1 MSRATLVG
9 SWRVALRIARRS
21 VLRHRRRSGLIL
33 LMLFIPAYAGTV
45 VTASWSNLS
54 GTSAQETTFTLGS
67 ADLIIDAASLPAIEA
82 ALPSGSVTTGLT
94 QARTVLQTPD
104 GLRTSQ
110 YEATDPDNA
119 LNKGRY
125 VVRAGRAPDGPSET
139 AVTRAMADE
148 LGLRVGSRIT
158 AGMPQRDL
166 TVVGVIDWSRSL
178 RASGLLVPREFPL
191 SGARSKLMVQL
202 PNDDE
207 WLPPRTEPGMGAMSV
222 LSRIDMSPTAG
233 ERQIEAAA
241 AVLVVSFAG
250 AQIVL
255 LVGAAFL
262 VGAAR
267 QRRELAIVAA
277 AGATHRQVSMV
288 VLAGGLL
295 LGALSAAAGVIL
307 GLLTFAAAGPFIER
321 IADHPLIDVSM
332 PIWQLLGVAGVTL
345 AIAVLAT
352 LLPARAV
359 RQRPV
364 RGALGGQRD
373 QSRLD
378 AAGAVAAAGLIVVG
392 TLALLVSGN
401 PQGRSMVLAGGSV
414 ALLLGVVACTPAL
427 VQATG
432 RLAGRL
438 PMPARLAVRHAVR
451 HRLRTSAAMAAVIAA
466 VAGSVALALAGAA
479 RGEAAPTRLEA
490 RPGQVL
496 VPVEAAE
503 VLGSVGLDRM
513 TDALPTRAAVTLRT
527 ARNFHAN
534 IAYQNLPGSP
544 TDASAM
550 AGAEQRDIAVGT
562 ADIVQVVTG
571 RAATDAERAA
581 LERGDAVAFND
592 TLVVSGNVALSSA
605 GQAPTL
611 LPAVVATRGAYF
623 TKLPGLLIS
632 PGTAQRLG
640 LETQPRLVVVDTTRT
655 PEPAEL
661 AEANAVLLQAQLTA
675 AKPAPSPLTVET
687 VTTTD
692 QSSRQVTT
700 MFYILAAVSAL
711 VTIVASTVA
720 VGLAAVELRPDMAT
734 MVAVGATPRIRRS
747 ITAAQALVIVGVGA
761 VLGLIAGIGPAAAYV
776 SYSTELRWHVPWIAL
791 LIIVLGP
798 PALAT
803 VAAVRLARGELPLV
817 RRTS

>member
-1 MSRATLVG
+1 MSRAVLVG
-9 SWRVALRIARRS
+9 PWRVALRIARRS
-21 VLRHRRRSGLIL
+21 ALRHRGRSALIL
-33 LMLFIPAYAGTV
+33 LMLLIPAYAGTV
-45 VTASWSNLS
+45 LTASWSNLS

-67 ADLIIDAASLPAIEA
+67 ADLIIDAASLPEIEA

-94 QARTVLQTPD
+94 QARTVVRTPD

-110 YEATDPDNA
+110 YEAADPNNA
-119 LNKGRY
+119 LHHGRY
-125 VVRAGRAPDGPSET
+125 VLRAGRAPDGPSEV

-148 LGLRVGSRIT
+148 LGVRAGSRIT

-178 RASGLLVPREFPL
+178 RASGLLVPRDFPL
-191 SGARSKLMVQL
+191 SAARSKLMVQL

-207 WLPPRTEPGMGAMSV
+207 WLPPRTDVGSATMSV
-222 LSRIDMSPTAG
+222 LSRTDMAPTAG
-233 ERQIEAAA
+233 ERQMEAAT

-250 AQIVL
+250 AQLVL

-267 QRRELAIVAA
+267 QRRELAVVAA
-277 AGATHRQVSMV
+277 AGATRRQVRLV

-295 LGALSAAAGVIL
+295 LGALAAAAGVIL
-307 GLLTFAAAGPFIER
+307 GLSTFAAAGPLIER

-332 PIWQLLGVAGVTL
+332 PAWQLVGVVGVTV

-352 LLPARAV
+352 LLPARAI
-359 RQRPV
+359 RQRFV

-378 AAGAVAAAGLIVVG
+378 AAGAVAAVGLIGVG
-392 TLALLVSGN
+392 TLALVVSGT
-401 PQGRSMVLAGGSV
+401 PQGRSMVLAAGGI

-432 RLAGRL
+432 RLAGEL

-451 HRLRTSAAMAAVIAA
+451 HRLRTSAAMGAVIAA

-479 RGEAAPTRLEA
+479 RGEAAPTRVEA

-496 VPVEAAE
+496 MPVEAAE
-503 VLGSVGLDRM
+503 VLGPVGLNRM
-513 TDALPTRAAVTLRT
+513 TAALPTRAAVTLRT
-527 ARNFHAN
+527 ATNLHAN

-544 TDASAM
+544 TDPSAM
-550 AGAEQRDIAVGT
+550 VGAEQRDIAVGT

-571 RAATDAERAA
+571 RGATDAERVA
-581 LERGDAVAFND
+581 LEHGDAVAFND
-592 TLVVSGNVALSSA
+592 TLVATGNVVLSA
-605 GQAPTL
+605 VGQAPTSV
-611 LPAVVATRGAYF
+611 PAVVATRGEYF

-632 PGTAQRLG
+632 PETAQRLG
-640 LETQPRLVVVDTTRT
+640 VDAQPRLIVVDTTRT
-655 PEPAEL
+655 PTQAEL
-661 AEANAVLLQAQLTA
+661 AEANEVLLRAQLTA
-675 AKPAPSPLTVET
+675 AKPAPSPLIIET
-687 VTTTD
+687 AAATG

-700 MFYILAAVSAL
+700 MFYVLAAVSAL

-734 MVAVGATPRIRRS
+734 MAAVGATPRIRRS
-747 ITAAQALVIVGVGA
+747 ITVTQALVIAGVGA

-776 SYSTELRWHVPWIAL
+776 SYSTELRWHVPWTAL
-791 LIIVLGP
+791 LIIVLVP
-798 PALAT
+798 PALAMA
-803 VAAVRLARGELPLV
+803 VAVRLARGKLPLV
-817 RRTS
+817 RRAS